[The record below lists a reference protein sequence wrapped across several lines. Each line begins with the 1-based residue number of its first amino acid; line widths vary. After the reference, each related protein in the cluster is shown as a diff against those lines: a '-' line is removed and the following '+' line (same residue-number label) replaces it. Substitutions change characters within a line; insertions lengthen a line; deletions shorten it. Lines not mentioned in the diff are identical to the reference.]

1 MQENDLRIPCY
12 CLLKEVSKS
21 HYPLIAHKKTT
32 RWNDFYQ
39 VWAKISAKDNK
50 MTNKWQI
57 PEENLWNIKKNHEY
71 CS

>member
-1 MQENDLRIPCY
+1 MTIEGGTERKLSFNPT
-12 CLLKEVSKS
+12 EKS
-21 HYPLIAHKKTT
+21 T

-39 VWAKISAKDNK
+39 VWAKTSAKDNK